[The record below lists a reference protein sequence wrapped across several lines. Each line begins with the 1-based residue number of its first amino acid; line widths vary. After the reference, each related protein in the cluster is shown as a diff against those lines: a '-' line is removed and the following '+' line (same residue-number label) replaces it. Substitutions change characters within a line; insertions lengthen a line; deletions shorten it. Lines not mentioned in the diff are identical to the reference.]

1 MVPVDYQTPFEL
13 LQNIEQRSRHK
24 AKGLPQ
30 QLEVRRPW
38 SGMGF
43 RVGEF
48 HLVASLREVNEI
60 MEVPELTRVPH
71 AKPWVKGVANVRG
84 VLLTVLDL
92 RGFIDGDNA
101 DLNRRTRVLVI
112 RRGEM
117 NVGLVVDQALGL
129 RHFFDEE
136 QVGELPPVSSQFG
149 NYLLGAYRQGET
161 HWGVFSMRKLVR
173 DPAFLEVAA

>member
-1 MVPVDYQTPFEL
+1 MEYQTPFDL
-13 LQNIEQRSRHK
+13 LKQIEQRSRNK

-30 QLEVRRPW
+30 QVEVRRPW

-43 RVGEF
+43 RVGESF
-48 HLVASLREVNEI
+48 LVSSLREVSEI
-60 MEVPELTRVPH
+60 LELPELTRVPH

-84 VLLTVLDL
+84 VLLTILDL
-92 RGFIDGDNA
+92 RGFIDGQVTEI
-101 DLNRRTRVLVI
+101 NRRTRLLVI

-117 NVGLVVDQALGL
+117 NVGLIVDQAMGL

-161 HWGVFSMRKLVR
+161 HWGVFSMRKLVQ